1 MHNPSWTVAR
11 ISSIGSARSVWI
23 GIGVFVTYLIANVL
37 TVVLMFR
44 TTIDQIPEHLASAYA
59 QVLTIMQISTS
70 AGVLFGDI
78 ITLVLGW
85 VFIVIAV
92 TLMSGRRSYRALF
105 GWLCIGHL
113 PLVVY
118 STCFAVLLGL
128 FSDVLAYKGL
138 ASIATID
145 QLPIELAKMQD
156 TGWFAWIR
164 YGRYLAYAFTLAFA
178 CEAVHRVNALP
189 RLRSIGILS
198 AYAFIHVFIT
208 MFVS

>member
-1 MHNPSWTVAR
+1 MHNPSWIVTR

-37 TVVLMFR
+37 TVFLMFR

-92 TLMSGRRSYRALF
+92 TLMNGRRNHRAMF
-105 GWLCIGHL
+105 GWLSIGYL
-113 PLVVY
+113 PLTVY
-118 STCFAVLLGL
+118 SACAVLLLLL
-128 FSDVLAYKGL
+128 FSDAMTHKGL
-138 ASIATID
+138 ASISTIE
-145 QLPIELAKMQD
+145 QLPVEIVKMQD

-164 YGRYLAYAFTLAFA
+164 YGRYLAYALTLAIA
-178 CEAVHRVNALP
+178 CEVVHRLSSLS
-189 RLRSIGILS
+189 RLKSVVVLS
-198 AYAFIHVFIT
+198 AYAGLHVLT
-208 MFVS
+208 TLFVL